1 MELSS
6 SVYTKLLLKDKRYD
20 LNKEYHIAIMLNG
33 HPKHLNI
40 TSKFYSI
47 YNDLYENVT
56 FDFYVSIWDTIDNDY
71 ESFDPIIDLSKE
83 KWITKYELL
92 KEEDCPFDL
101 KNYIPGR
108 HQPHYCWTFKKVNEL
123 RNTSNIKYD
132 AVIQTRCDY
141 ILSKLFLDKTVYTIV
156 RKQFNDII
164 MYAKNSVS
172 ALNEDAWI
180 QDYYFVSKP
189 TPMNILAEMF
199 DDIFGKNVNY
209 DMENYEGPVLMH
221 CLQPYHLMK
230 NGVHISAFREGG
242 VLIRESYRFNEDMSL
257 ETTSITVGNNTIKQ
271 QANTNTGWPKA
282 LPSDSQVLRLLEEK
296 GPLWMLDPENGKF
309 IKEYYKNSSK

>member
-1 MELSS
+1 MKLIKELIES
-6 SVYTKLLLKDKRYD
+6 KDYD
-20 LNKEYHIAIMLNG
+20 LNKEYRIAVMLNG

-40 TSKFYSI
+40 TSKFYSV

-56 FDFYVSIWDTIDNDY
+56 FDFYISIWDTIDNAY

-101 KNYIPGR
+101 KNYNPGR
-108 HQPHYCWTFKKVNEL
+108 HQPHYCWTLKKVNEL
-123 RNTSNIKYD
+123 RNTSNIEYD
-132 AVIQTRCDY
+132 AVIQTRCDF
-141 ILSKLFLDKTVYTIV
+141 ILSKRLLDKVVYNII

-164 MYAKNSVS
+164 LYAKNPVS
-172 ALNEDAWI
+172 AHNEDAWV
-180 QDYYFVSKP
+180 QDFFFVSKP
-189 TPMNILAEMF
+189 KPMDALAEMF

-230 NGVHISAFREGG
+230 RGIHISGLRLGAGL
-242 VLIRESYRFNEDMSL
+242 LIRESYRFNEDMSL

-271 QANTNTGWPKA
+271 QANTNTGWQKA
-282 LPSDSQVLRLLEEK
+282 NPSDGQILRLLEEK
-296 GPLWMLDPENGKF
+296 GPIWILDPENQRELRSYIENTEK
-309 IKEYYKNSSK
+309 

>member
-1 MELSS
+1 MKIANS
-6 SVYTKLLLKDKRYD
+6 KF
-20 LNKEYHIAIMLNG
+20 NKEYRIAVMLNG

-71 ESFDPIIDLSKE
+71 ESFEPIIDLSKE

-101 KNYIPGR
+101 KNYPPGQ

-123 RNTSNIKYD
+123 RNTSNKKYD

-141 ILSKLFLDKTVYTIV
+141 ILSKLFLDMTVNTV
-156 RKQFNDII
+156 VKKRFNDVIL
-164 MYAKNSVS
+164 YAKDSVK
-172 ALNEDAWI
+172 ALNEDAWV
-180 QDYYFVSKP
+180 QDYFFVGKP
-189 TPMNILAEMF
+189 SPMNILAEMF

-209 DMENYEGPVLMH
+209 DMKNYEGPVLMH
-221 CLQPYHLMK
+221 CLQPYHLIK
-230 NGVHISAFREGG
+230 RGIHISTFKEGG
-242 VLIRESYRFNEDMSL
+242 VLIRDSYRFNKDMSP

-271 QANTNTGWPKA
+271 QANTNTGWSKI
-282 LPSDSQVLRLLEEK
+282 LPSDNQVLRLLESK
-296 GPLWMLDPENGKF
+296 GPLWMLDPKNGNF
-309 IKEYYKNSSK
+309 IKEYYKNSTK